1 MKKLAEIKLKL
12 ENSKQELIDKQKEY
26 NKLSQIG
33 CMDSGGR
40 LLDNQIQVLKGVVKA
55 LEWVLL

>member
-1 MKKLAEIKLKL
+1 MKKVAEIKAKF
-12 ENSKQELIDKQKEY
+12 ESSKQVLIDKQKEY
-26 NKLSQIG
+26 NNLSQIG

>member
-1 MKKLAEIKLKL
+1 MKNLAEIKSKF
-12 ENSKQELIDKQKEY
+12 ESSKQELIDKQKEY
-26 NKLSQIG
+26 NNLSQIS

>member
-1 MKKLAEIKLKL
+1 MKKIAEIKAKF
-12 ENSKQELIDKQKEY
+12 ESSKQELIDKQKEY
-26 NKLSQIG
+26 NNLSQIG

-40 LLDNQIQVLKGVVKA
+40 LLDNQIQVLKGVVKS

>member
-1 MKKLAEIKLKL
+1 MKKLTDVYTEFQRRKEELKT
-12 ENSKQELIDKQKEY
+12 KQHEY
-26 NKLSQIG
+26 NNLSQIG

-55 LEWVLL
+55 LEWVLS